1 MKQTCR
7 FSSNRSSVSGI
18 KKLQKK
24 VVSLHNTTDDLKTA
38 STSIVD
44 LLTNKL
50 IALNLLKSE
59 NIFFHKIIMLMNR
72 NLFHLKSWSLIVSD
86 SVRKARGG
94 NLIDRG
100 QTLEPLGLNW
110 RDETWHFFHFFIL
123 PVFLCF
129 FRVFLLLYF
138 SSFKFWIVTFL
149 EFNAV
154 RNLCHLRGLCHGNF
168 QIPFLAHD
176 MLLEH

>member
-1 MKQTCR
+1 MLFANVTTCVD
-7 FSSNRSSVSGI
+7 FTVSTVKVTKFTTWSRHADLAAIGQVCPALRNA
-18 KKLQKK
+18 KKK

-50 IALNLLKSE
+50 IALNLLKSQ

-100 QTLEPLGLNW
+100 QTFEPLGLTW
-110 RDETWHFFHFFIL
+110 RDETWHFPFFHPPCLFVFF
-123 PVFLCF
+123 PCF
-129 FRVFLLLYF
+129 FVVVF
-138 SSFKFWIVTFL
+138 FL
-149 EFNAV
+149 I
-154 RNLCHLRGLCHGNF
+154 
-168 QIPFLAHD
+168 QILNCNVFRI
-176 MLLEH
+176 